1 MKDSEISD
9 IKNMLK
15 VYKSSLPKLTIFL
28 LGPGKHN
35 ADLYAKKCYKKRCQ
49 IKNELEREH
58 KVFFPEDIYEEAKRD
73 NNIDV
78 SNILFLENYLIKN
91 EADTV
96 VMIFVLNASG
106 LQAEIVAF
114 SQHQEIAEKMCVFYD
129 STYYEYGNTKFWQ
142 INSALDLIDGHNGK
156 IKPFTEDKIDD
167 CSLLTKIKN
176 MIEQKRRALFL
187 LHYKKYRGRK

>member
-15 VYKSSLPKLTIFL
+15 VFKSLLPKLTIFL

-35 ADLYAKKCYKKRCQ
+35 VDLYAKKCYKKRCQ

-58 KVFFPEDIYEEAKRD
+58 KVFFPEDICEEAKRD
-73 NNIDV
+73 NIDV
-78 SNILFLENYLIKN
+78 SNILFLENYLFKN

-96 VMIFVLNASG
+96 VMIFILNAPG

-129 STYYEYGNTKFWQ
+129 STYYEYGNTRFWQ
-142 INSALDLIDGHNGK
+142 INSALDSIDGHNGR
-156 IKPFTEDKIDD
+156 IKPFTEEKIDD
-167 CSLLTKIKN
+167 CSLLTEVKN

-187 LHYKKYRGRK
+187 LHYKKYQGCE